1 MDIYNG
7 LEGNNYRVT
16 EVHISC
22 IKSGDTIIHNDGKL
36 TTVCKNNIKR
46 DSFMGITLFGDSYKL
61 GYQLVKRIE
70 FIKSW
75 EEKN

>member
-1 MDIYNG
+1 MDVYNR
-7 LEGNNYRVT
+7 LEGKNYRVN

-36 TTVCKNNIKR
+36 TTVCISNIKK

-61 GYQLVKRIE
+61 GYQLVKKVE
-70 FIKSW
+70 FIKA
-75 EEKN
+75 N